1 MRKAEVLMHGLSTG
15 VLEELE
21 YGKRYRFA
29 YLGNY
34 QGPPISLTMPVDKK
48 EFVFE
53 EFPPFFDGLLPEGVL
68 LEGLLKQRKIDRHDY
83 FSQIVAVGK
92 DLVGAVT
99 VQGKQG

>member
-21 YGKRYRFA
+21 YGKRYRFT
-29 YLGNY
+29 YLENY

-99 VQGKQG
+99 VQEKQG